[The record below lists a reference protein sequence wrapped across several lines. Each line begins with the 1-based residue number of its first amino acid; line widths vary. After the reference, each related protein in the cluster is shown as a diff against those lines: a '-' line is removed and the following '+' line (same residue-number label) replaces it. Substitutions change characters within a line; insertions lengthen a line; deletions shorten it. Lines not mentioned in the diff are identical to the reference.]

1 MESYKNIYYPKENN
15 SAVVKAL
22 LSNRIWEKKIDKIMR
37 DNIKPEWICIDAGAY
52 IGSHALTMSK
62 LCKEVHLFE
71 PQPLIYNCLLKTKE
85 ALGIKNWY
93 INNYA
98 LMNYD
103 NGLIEF
109 CSNNDGDARVM
120 RSTFRRNWKY
130 HLKVKTMKLDAHFAE
145 IKKVNFIKID
155 VEGSEFE
162 LLNGAKGIITRDRP
176 LIILETFVSK
186 KNEFLLNEFL
196 SNYNYSA
203 EKINSENWFLTPVV

>member
-1 MESYKNIYYPKENN
+1 
-15 SAVVKAL
+15 
-22 LSNRIWEKKIDKIMR
+22 
-37 DNIKPEWICIDAGAY
+37 
-52 IGSHALTMSK
+52 
-62 LCKEVHLFE
+62 
-71 PQPLIYNCLLKTKE
+71 
-85 ALGIKNWY
+85 
-93 INNYA
+93 
-98 LMNYD
+98 MNYD